1 MAMTGDVISAQT
13 ALEWGFINEVVADD
27 DLEGATQALL
37 ERACRGSRE
46 SKGIGKKAYYQQVS
60 MNESDA
66 YAFASAVMAEAVVS
80 EVAQEGINAFLE
92 KRPPDFGGR

>member
-13 ALEWGFINEVVADD
+13 ALEWGLINEVVADD
-27 DLEGATQALL
+27 ELEVATLALI

-46 SKGIGKKAYYQQVS
+46 SKGIGKMAYYRQIR

-66 YAFASAVMAEAVVS
+66 YAFASAVMAEP
-80 EVAQEGINAFLE
+80 I
-92 KRPPDFGGR
+92 KPDAPKITNSILFSSQGCCLNN